1 MTASRAG
8 FVASRPKEAM
18 SRRRALLAALLLS
31 AAPIAPWAPAIAQTP
46 APADQGTRPI
56 TPAPTYGAQAGSS
69 YQPPASRQPA
79 ATGRRLEV
87 PPLGGAAGQST
98 GGGQSATGWQTT
110 KRGFEAEQQR
120 EQLRRLD
127 ENTLAGGQP
136 NLAGGDYGVDPQEPQ
151 PLAGGDYGLPVN
163 RPALTVTIAPSVL
176 GDPLAAAP
184 RGFRNSRLP
193 RLRRLPDPSTLTA
206 PGQVDP
212 DDPYAPLGVRAG
224 AFLIRPS
231 IETAIGYDDN
241 PDRLPKNG
249 RTNTGT
255 GTGTGT
261 GGGSKPKG
269 SAYSR
274 LRSELDVQS
283 DWERHALDFRGAAE
297 VRKDF
302 QIKDSGY
309 EPQVNA
315 ALSGRVDVT
324 ERTQINTELR
334 GSVAAA
340 RPGDPDTPTGIKGE
354 EITRNAGATLGVA
367 QRFNRLSLRLDGL
380 VDRFTVD
387 DTKNQ
392 DGTKN
397 NNDYRAYN
405 QYEVRLR
412 GAYEVSPKLEPFAE
426 IALDTRDYDLRR
438 APGDPTDPGRKL
450 GSSGW
455 AARGGARFE
464 LTRLVSGEA
473 SLGYGKQTQK
483 DPNFKAAEGLLIDG
497 AVAWAPTALTTVRF
511 TATSALQE
519 SSDLA
524 TAGVLSRNFVA
535 SVEHRLRRNWS
546 VTARAGYERS
556 EYKGSNPRARYD
568 TTTIGLDTEYRLN
581 RSLALTGSLE
591 RVHQDSSL
599 RNDDYTASIIEF
611 GLKFRR

>member
-1 MTASRAG
+1 M
-8 FVASRPKEAM
+8 
-18 SRRRALLAALLLS
+18 
-31 AAPIAPWAPAIAQTP
+31 
-46 APADQGTRPI
+46 
-56 TPAPTYGAQAGSS
+56 
-69 YQPPASRQPA
+69 
-79 ATGRRLEV
+79 
-87 PPLGGAAGQST
+87 GGAAAQST
-98 GGGQSATGWQTT
+98 GGGQSATGWQTP
-110 KRGFEAEQQR
+110 KKGFEAEQQR
-120 EQLRRLD
+120 ERLRRLD
-127 ENTLAGGQP
+127 ESTLAGGQSS
-136 NLAGGDYGVDPQEPQ
+136 LAGGEYGVDPQEPE

-163 RPALTVTIAPSVL
+163 RPSPTVTIAPSVL

-184 RGFRNSRLP
+184 RGFRDSRLP
-193 RLRRLPDPSTLTA
+193 RLRRLPDPSALTA
-206 PGQVDP
+206 PGQIDP
-212 DDPYAPLGVRAG
+212 SDPYAPLGIRAG

-249 RTNTGT
+249 RTDA
-255 GTGTGT
+255 GTGT

-283 DWERHALDFRGAAE
+283 DWGRHALDFRGAAE

-354 EITRNAGATLGVA
+354 EITRNAGATIGVA

-387 DTKNQ
+387 DTKNK

-397 NNDYRAYN
+397 DNDYRAYN

-438 APGDPTDPGRKL
+438 APGDPSDPGRKL
-450 GSSGW
+450 GSNGW

-483 DPNFKAAEGLLIDG
+483 DPRFKAAEGLLIDG
-497 AVAWAPTALTTVRF
+497 AVAWAPTALTTVRL

-546 VTARAGYERS
+546 VTARAGYERA

-568 TTTIGLDTEYRLN
+568 TTTLGLETEYRLN

-591 RVHQDSSL
+591 RIHQDSTIP
-599 RNDDYTASIIEF
+599 NEDYTASIIEF